1 MGTMPTA
8 ATPEMARPRP
18 EPDER
23 ALPAEAARFAGP
35 LTLRNGSVVYM
46 RAIRPDDTERLQAFH
61 RRLSPDSVVYRYFQS
76 VPILSNERAEH
87 LTHVDYE
94 QRMALVAT
102 MSADADAPIIAVVR
116 YERIDATTAEAAFL
130 VEDRW
135 QGQGIAS
142 QLFKSL
148 TAYARRRGITTIIA
162 ETMTSNVR
170 MLKVLRHA
178 GFPYTMHY
186 DNGCAELR
194 LDISAEPGQVA
205 AAPSGGGQAGA

>member
-1 MGTMPTA
+1 MGTMPA
-8 ATPEMARPRP
+8 ATPEMARPQP
-18 EPDER
+18 EPYEG
-23 ALPAEAARFAGP
+23 AVPAEAARLAGP
-35 LTLRNGSVVYM
+35 LTLRDGSVVYM

-61 RRLSPDSVVYRYFQS
+61 GRLSPDSVVYRYFQS

-102 MSADADAPIIAVVR
+102 MAADADAPIIAVVR
-116 YERIDATTAEAAFL
+116 YEGIDATTAEAAFL

-135 QGQGIAS
+135 QGQGIS
-142 QLFKSL
+142 TELFKSL

-186 DNGCAELR
+186 ESGCVELR
-194 LDISAEPGQVA
+194 LDISAEPEQA
-205 AAPSGGGQAGA
+205 AGTPHSGAQAGA